1 MTLKVEALTKR
12 FGGLTAVDR
21 VSFCLESNGLTAIV
35 GPNGAGKSTLFNLV
49 SGLIPPSEGRLFF
62 CGEDI
67 TGMSI
72 HWRVRSGIGRTFQLV
87 SVFPKLSV
95 QEHMWLSV
103 KKLERGE
110 GIRRECEI
118 ADILSQLGLLEKRES
133 PCAALTISEKKR
145 LELAMVLALGPKLLL
160 LDEVFAGLMIEEVE
174 QLRKVVLRLAAEKI
188 ILLIEHRMDIVM
200 ELASRVLVMVKGAL
214 IADGTPDQVRGSS
227 LVQKAYLREEQ

>member
-1 MTLKVEALTKR
+1 VTLKVEALTKR

-200 ELASRVLVMVKGAL
+200 ELAYRVLVMVKGAL

>member
-1 MTLKVEALTKR
+1 VTLKVEALTKR